1 MKGGRHE
8 QAAVFGDGGDDHYLP
23 LVSGGVGMFVAEQ
36 IAEVRYG
43 NTRTW
48 AYPCRV
54 CIYWKQLDKRGWG
67 ECTKLES
74 GSRITHAGD
83 TCDDHAE

>member
-1 MKGGRHE
+1 
-8 QAAVFGDGGDDHYLP
+8 V
-23 LVSGGVGMFVAEQ
+23 FVAEQ
-36 IAEVRYG
+36 IAQVRYG

-48 AYPCRV
+48 AYPCRA
-54 CIYWKQLDKRGWG
+54 CLYWRQLDKRGWG
-67 ECTKLES
+67 ECHRLES